1 MYQQPTLSGVHVRS
15 IRDALHIF
23 YAVARHVLPI
33 ISRRLDPDERKSI
46 APGNVYV
53 WEERSANSDAAG
65 LTMERWYIHTPSLSL
80 SLSLVMSSS
89 VSSPPLR
96 TDGMTW
102 GPSRVRDVRAVER
115 LV

>member
-65 LTMERWYIHTPSLSL
+65 LTMERWYASPLFACFRNVLTHC
-80 SLSLVMSSS
+80 
-89 VSSPPLR
+89 PPLL
-96 TDGMTW
+96 
-102 GPSRVRDVRAVER
+102 GPMA
-115 LV
+115 

>member
-46 APGNVYV
+46 SPGNVYV

-65 LTMERWYIHTPSLSL
+65 LTMERW
-80 SLSLVMSSS
+80 
-89 VSSPPLR
+89 
-96 TDGMTW
+96 
-102 GPSRVRDVRAVER
+102 
-115 LV
+115 

>member
-1 MYQQPTLSGVHVRS
+1 MGSNLEKTLNSFINNWSGILPFPPTTPSPPPAPPSMYQQPTLSGVHVRS

-65 LTMERWYIHTPSLSL
+65 LTMERW
-80 SLSLVMSSS
+80 
-89 VSSPPLR
+89 
-96 TDGMTW
+96 
-102 GPSRVRDVRAVER
+102 
-115 LV
+115 